1 VFILELK
8 ADTKIKDIY
17 QKYPWIIDY
26 LPTLAPHFSRLQDP
40 EHRERM
46 FKIATIEIAA
56 GGGGFEVDELIRLI
70 EAEIIKREE
79 VDVHQQRKEI
89 LKGIIRDLHAGV
101 DMKILRERFA
111 DLVKEVSASEI
122 AEIEQSLIDEG
133 LPESE
138 IKRLCDVHV
147 EVFKHALDVQDV
159 PRLPAGHPVHTFM
172 VENRAAENILS
183 ELENT
188 LSGIPDNAKG
198 SDIARHSVV
207 LKSLLDKLG
216 EIEKHYLRKENQL
229 FPKLEAHQVTGPS
242 SVMWALHDDIRN
254 AIKTSRSE
262 LKKENPRVITSLKE
276 VIITIRDMIY
286 KEEHILYPM
295 SLETLTDREWLEV
308 KNGESDIG
316 YSWIEPLVD
325 WAPDIPEK
333 QEKVTGAAVLDTV
346 ALDVGAL
353 TPKQVNALL
362 KHLPVDI
369 TFVDENDRVAYYS
382 AGRHRIFPRSPG
394 IIGREVKRCHPPT
407 SVHIVEKIVDS
418 FKKKE
423 KDEAEFWLKMGEQTI
438 HIRYYPLFDED
449 GNYLGTFEVSQDITE
464 IKKLEGEQRLL
475 DWTQ

>member
-1 VFILELK
+1 MFILELK
-8 ADTKIKDIY
+8 ANTKIKEIY

-26 LPTLAPHFSRLQDP
+26 LPTLAPHFSRLQDH

-56 GGGGFEVDELIRLI
+56 GGGGFEVDELVRLI
-70 EAEIIKREE
+70 EAEIIKRDNN
-79 VDVHQQRKEI
+79 VDQQRKEI

-111 DLVKEVSASEI
+111 GLVKEVSASEI

-138 IKRLCDVHV
+138 VKRLCDVHV
-147 EVFKHALDVQDV
+147 EVFKHALDVQDL
-159 PRLPAGHPVHTFM
+159 PSPPAGHPVHTFM

-183 ELENT
+183 DIENI
-188 LSGIPDNAKG
+188 LREIPDNAKG
-198 SDIARHSVV
+198 SDIAKHSKI

-254 AIKTSRSE
+254 AIKISRSE
-262 LKKENPRVITSLKE
+262 LNEGNPRVITSLKE

-295 SLETLTDREWLEV
+295 SLETLTDREWLEI
-308 KNGESDIG
+308 KKGEPDIG

-325 WAPDIPEK
+325 WAPDIPEE
-333 QEKVTGAAVLDTV
+333 QEKIIGTAVLGTV
-346 ALDVGAL
+346 ALDVGSL
-353 TPKQVNALL
+353 TPTQVNALL

-369 TFVDENDRVAYYS
+369 TFVDENNRVVYYS

-423 KDEAEFWLKMGEQTI
+423 KDEAEFWLKMGERTI

-449 GNYLGTFEVSQDITE
+449 GNY
-464 IKKLEGEQRLL
+464 
-475 DWTQ
+475 